1 MAGRLV
7 VVRHG
12 KTVAHGTFVGR
23 SDAALSDLGKEEALR
38 AGDNLKH
45 TGLNIDVAF
54 TATSQ
59 RCIDTAQAT
68 LQRPEVEEECL
79 CVCAYQSVCMP
90 ARMCLFGRAGYDG
103 NSAIKIGALVARDYG
118 RFTGRCIDEDLTEY
132 K

>member
-68 LQRPEVEEECL
+68 LQR
-79 CVCAYQSVCMP
+79 
-90 ARMCLFGRAGYDG
+90 AGYDG

-118 RFTGRCIDEDLTEY
+118 RFTGRCIDEEPQDWLSFTY
-132 K
+132 RPPGGVRVQVQRPGCDMTRNC